1 MFKWTNSTPI
11 CENPELLNEIG
22 SHFNQIGVQ
31 LFSTKKFSEKNINFV
46 CPTYLVF
53 LEYKTVVPEIVS
65 NCNWIS
71 FQTKQKSRSIK

>member
-1 MFKWTNSTPI
+1 MFKLTNSTPI

-53 LEYKTVVPEIVS
+53 LRI
-65 NCNWIS
+65 
-71 FQTKQKSRSIK
+71 